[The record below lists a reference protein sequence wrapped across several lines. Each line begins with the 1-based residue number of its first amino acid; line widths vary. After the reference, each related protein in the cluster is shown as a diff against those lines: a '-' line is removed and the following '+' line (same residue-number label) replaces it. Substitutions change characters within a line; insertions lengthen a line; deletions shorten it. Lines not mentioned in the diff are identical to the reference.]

1 MAATH
6 LHISPNPKTPTPS
19 PQNPPPP
26 WFSPDTGIY
35 TSKHPSVHLPVDPHL
50 DAASALF
57 SHIHTIDDPN
67 SAAFVDSLTGF
78 SISYTEL
85 QTMVESIAAAIHRD
99 LGVRQGDVVSLV
111 LPNSLY
117 FPLLF
122 LSLISLGT
130 VVTTMNPSSSLGEI
144 KKQVSECNVALA
156 FTSRESVAKLA
167 SLGVVVIRVPE
178 SYDLDS
184 VRVENPKFY
193 SIIRGGFDFGSV
205 TKPLVKQDDVAA
217 IMYSSGT
224 TGASKGVMLTHRNL
238 IASMELFVRFEA
250 SQYEYPGSSNV
261 YLAAL
266 PLCHIYG
273 LSLFVMGL
281 LSVGSTIVVM
291 RRFDVSDVVDVI
303 ERFKITHFPVVPPM
317 LMALTKKA
325 KGVCGEAFRS
335 LKQVSSGAAP
345 LSRKFI
351 EDFVGTL
358 PHVDLIQGYG
368 MTESTAVGTRGFN
381 TQKLRKYSSVGLL
394 APNMQARVVDWS
406 SGSFLPPGNRGELWI
421 QGPGVMKGYLNNPEA
436 TEMTIVEKS
445 WLRTGDIA
453 YFDEDGYLFIVDRMK
468 EIIKYKGFQIAP
480 ADLEAVLVSHPLII
494 DAAVTAAPNEECG
507 EIPVAFVVRRQETTL
522 SEQDVINYV
531 AAQVAPYRKVRKVV
545 MVSSIPKS
553 PTGKILR
560 KELKRILTNYCE
572 GQRMQKLGD
581 FKLPQF
587 FNYPPYFTLQ
597 PVRDTREKQ
606 IQLWKELI
614 LDFCKS
620 QKVFLIG
627 VEEDFP
633 LFSNSAIDR
642 MFPIPA
648 PFPLEIT

>member
-1 MAATH
+1 MAATD
-6 LHISPNPKTPTPS
+6 LHISHNAKTRTS
-19 PQNPPPP
+19 HQKPPL
-26 WFSPDTGIY
+26 WFSPETGIY
-35 TSKHPSVHLPVDPHL
+35 TSKFPSLHLPVDPNL
-50 DAASALF
+50 DAVSALF
-57 SHIHTIDDPN
+57 SHIHDGDDPA
-67 SAAFVDSLTGF
+67 SAAFVDSSTGF
-78 SISYTEL
+78 SISYTDL
-85 QTMVESIAAAIHRD
+85 QIIVKSMAAGIYHD
-99 LGVRQGDVVSLV
+99 LGVRQGDVVSLM
-111 LPNSLY
+111 LPNSVY
-117 FPLLF
+117 FPLIF
-122 LSLISLGT
+122 LSLISLGAI
-130 VVTTMNPSSSLGEI
+130 VTTMNPSSSLGEI
-144 KKQVSECNVALA
+144 KKQASECNIGLA
-156 FTSRESVAKLA
+156 FTSPENVEKLS
-167 SLGVVVIRVPE
+167 SLGIVVIRVPE
-178 SYDLDS
+178 SYDFDS
-184 VRVENPKFY
+184 IRIENPKFY
-193 SIIRGGFDFGSV
+193 AIIKGDFGLV
-205 TKPLVKQDDVAA
+205 PKPLIKQDDVAA

-224 TGASKGVMLTHRNL
+224 TGVSKGVLLTHRNL
-238 IASMELFVRFEA
+238 IATMELFVRFEA

-281 LSVGSTIVVM
+281 LSLGSTVVVM
-291 RRFDVSDVVDVI
+291 RRFDASDVIKVI

-317 LMALTKKA
+317 LMALTKMA
-325 KGVCGEAFRS
+325 KGVCGQVFKS

-351 EDFVGTL
+351 EDFLETL

-381 TQKLRKYSSVGLL
+381 SEKLRKYSSVGLL
-394 APNMQARVVDWS
+394 APNMQAKVVDWS

-436 TEMTIVEKS
+436 TQMTLVEDS

-453 YFDEDGYLFIVDRMK
+453 YFDEDGYLFIVDRIK

-522 SEQDVINYV
+522 TEEDVISYV

-560 KELKRILTNYCE
+560 RELKRFLTNCVSS
-572 GQRMQKLGD
+572 RL
-581 FKLPQF
+581 
-587 FNYPPYFTLQ
+587 
-597 PVRDTREKQ
+597 
-606 IQLWKELI
+606 
-614 LDFCKS
+614 
-620 QKVFLIG
+620 
-627 VEEDFP
+627 
-633 LFSNSAIDR
+633 
-642 MFPIPA
+642 
-648 PFPLEIT
+648 

>member
-6 LHISPNPKTPTPS
+6 LHISPNPKTPTPT

-26 WFSPDTGIY
+26 WFSPHTGIY
-35 TSKHPSVHLPVDPHL
+35 TSKHPSVHLPIDPNL
-50 DAASALF
+50 DAVSALF
-57 SHIHTIDDPN
+57 SRIHEIDDPAS
-67 SAAFVDSLTGF
+67 SAAFVDSSTGF
-78 SISYTEL
+78 SISYAEL
-85 QTMVESIAAAIHRD
+85 QTLVKSIAAGIHHD
-99 LGVRQGDVVSLV
+99 LGIKQGDVVSLV
-111 LPNSLY
+111 LPNSIY

-122 LSLISLGT
+122 LSLISLGA
-130 VVTTMNPSSSLGEI
+130 VVTTINPSSSFGEI
-144 KKQVSECNVALA
+144 KKQVSECNVSVA
-156 FTSRESVAKLA
+156 FTSTESVEKLS
-167 SLGVVVIRVPE
+167 SLGVTVIRVPE
-178 SYDLDS
+178 SFDLDS

-193 SIIRGGFDFGSV
+193 SIIKGGS
-205 TKPLVKQDDVAA
+205 KSAPRPLVKQDDVAA

-250 SQYEYPGSSNV
+250 SQYEYPGSGNV

-266 PLCHIYG
+266 PFFHIYG

-281 LSVGSTIVVM
+281 LSVGSTVVVM
-291 RRFDVSDVVDVI
+291 RRFDASEVVDVI

-345 LSRKFI
+345 LSGKFI
-351 EDFVGTL
+351 EDFVGAL

-381 TQKLRKYSSVGLL
+381 CKNVRKYTSVGLL

-436 TEMTIVEKS
+436 TEMTIIEKS

-494 DAAVTAAPNEECG
+494 DAAVTAAPSEECG
-507 EIPVAFVVRRQETTL
+507 EIPVAFVVRKQETTL
-522 SEQDVINYV
+522 SEEDVISYV

-560 KELKRILTNYCE
+560 KELKRILANCVSS
-572 GQRMQKLGD
+572 RL
-581 FKLPQF
+581 
-587 FNYPPYFTLQ
+587 
-597 PVRDTREKQ
+597 
-606 IQLWKELI
+606 
-614 LDFCKS
+614 
-620 QKVFLIG
+620 
-627 VEEDFP
+627 
-633 LFSNSAIDR
+633 
-642 MFPIPA
+642 
-648 PFPLEIT
+648 

>member
-1 MAATH
+1 MATTH
-6 LHISPNPKTPTPS
+6 IHITPNPKTQTPH
-19 PQNPPPP
+19 QNPPF
-26 WFSPDTGIY
+26 WFSPKTGIY
-35 TSKHPSVHLPVDPHL
+35 TSKFPSVHLPVDPNL
-50 DAASALF
+50 DAVSALF
-57 SHIHTIDDPN
+57 SHCHHGDV
-67 SAAFVDSLTGF
+67 ALVDSLTGF
-78 SISYTEL
+78 SISHVEL
-85 QTMVESIAAAIHRD
+85 QIMVQSMAAGIYHH

-111 LPNSLY
+111 LPNSVY
-117 FPLLF
+117 FPLIF
-122 LSLISLGT
+122 LSLVSIGAI
-130 VVTTMNPSSSLGEI
+130 VTTMNPSSSLGEI
-144 KKQVSECNVALA
+144 KKQVSECNVGLA
-156 FTSRESVAKLA
+156 FTSTENAEKLT
-167 SLGVVVIRVPE
+167 SLGVMVIRVPE
-178 SYDLDS
+178 SYDFDLI
-184 VRVENPKFY
+184 RIENPEFY
-193 SIIRGGFDFGSV
+193 RIIKGSFGFV
-205 TKPLVKQDDVAA
+205 PKPLIKQDDVAA
-217 IMYSSGT
+217 VMYSSGT
-224 TGASKGVMLTHRNL
+224 TGASKGVLLTHRNL

-266 PLCHIYG
+266 PMCHIYG

-281 LSVGSTIVVM
+281 LSLGSTIVVM
-291 RRFDVSDVVDVI
+291 RRFSVSDVINVI

-325 KGVCGEAFRS
+325 KGVCGEVFKS

-351 EDFVGTL
+351 EDFLGTL

-381 TQKLRKYSSVGLL
+381 SKNLSRHSSVGLL
-394 APNMQARVVDWS
+394 APNMQAKVVDWS

-421 QGPGVMKGYLNNPEA
+421 QGPGVMKGYLNNPKA
-436 TEMTIVEKS
+436 TQMTIVEDS

-453 YFDEDGYLFIVDRMK
+453 YFNEDGYLFIVDRIK

-480 ADLEAVLVSHPLII
+480 ADLEAVLVSHPLIL

-560 KELKRILTNYCE
+560 KELKRILTNTISS
-572 GQRMQKLGD
+572 RL
-581 FKLPQF
+581 
-587 FNYPPYFTLQ
+587 
-597 PVRDTREKQ
+597 
-606 IQLWKELI
+606 
-614 LDFCKS
+614 
-620 QKVFLIG
+620 
-627 VEEDFP
+627 
-633 LFSNSAIDR
+633 
-642 MFPIPA
+642 
-648 PFPLEIT
+648 

>member
-1 MAATH
+1 MVQSMAA
-6 LHISPNPKTPTPS
+6 
-19 PQNPPPP
+19 
-26 WFSPDTGIY
+26 GIY
-35 TSKHPSVHLPVDPHL
+35 HV
-50 DAASALF
+50 
-57 SHIHTIDDPN
+57 
-67 SAAFVDSLTGF
+67 
-78 SISYTEL
+78 
-85 QTMVESIAAAIHRD
+85 

-111 LPNSLY
+111 LPNSVY
-117 FPLLF
+117 FPMIF
-122 LSLISLGT
+122 LSLISLGAI
-130 VVTTMNPSSSLGEI
+130 VTTMNPSSSLGEI
-144 KKQVSECNVALA
+144 KKQVSECSVGLA
-156 FTSRESVAKLA
+156 FTSTENVEKLS
-167 SLGVVVIRVPE
+167 SLGVSVISVPE
-178 SYDLDS
+178 SYDFDS
-184 VRVENPKFY
+184 IRIENPKFY
-193 SIIRGGFDFGSV
+193 SIMKESFGFV
-205 TKPLVKQDDVAA
+205 PKPLIKQDDVAA

-224 TGASKGVMLTHRNL
+224 TGASKGVLLTHRNL

-281 LSVGSTIVVM
+281 LSLGSTIVVM
-291 RRFDVSDVVDVI
+291 KRFDASDVVNVI

-325 KGVCGEAFRS
+325 KGVCGEVFKS

-351 EDFVGTL
+351 EDFLQTL

-381 TQKLRKYSSVGLL
+381 SEKLSRYSSVGLL
-394 APNMQARVVDWS
+394 APNMQAKVVDWS

-421 QGPGVMKGYLNNPEA
+421 QGPGVMKGYLNNPKA
-436 TEMTIVEKS
+436 TQMSIVEDS

-453 YFDEDGYLFIVDRMK
+453 YFDEDGYLFIVDRIK

-522 SEQDVINYV
+522 SEEDVISYV
-531 AAQVAPYRKVRKVV
+531 ASQVAPYRKVRKVV
-545 MVSSIPKS
+545 MVNSIPKS

-560 KELKRILTNYCE
+560 KELKRILTNSVSS
-572 GQRMQKLGD
+572 RL
-581 FKLPQF
+581 
-587 FNYPPYFTLQ
+587 
-597 PVRDTREKQ
+597 
-606 IQLWKELI
+606 
-614 LDFCKS
+614 
-620 QKVFLIG
+620 
-627 VEEDFP
+627 
-633 LFSNSAIDR
+633 
-642 MFPIPA
+642 
-648 PFPLEIT
+648 

>member
-1 MAATH
+1 
-6 LHISPNPKTPTPS
+6 
-19 PQNPPPP
+19 
-26 WFSPDTGIY
+26 
-35 TSKHPSVHLPVDPHL
+35 
-50 DAASALF
+50 
-57 SHIHTIDDPN
+57 
-67 SAAFVDSLTGF
+67 
-78 SISYTEL
+78 
-85 QTMVESIAAAIHRD
+85 
-99 LGVRQGDVVSLV
+99 
-111 LPNSLY
+111 
-117 FPLLF
+117 
-122 LSLISLGT
+122 
-130 VVTTMNPSSSLGEI
+130 MNPSSSLGEI
-144 KKQVSECNVALA
+144 KKQVSECSVALA
-156 FTSRESVAKLA
+156 FTSRESVVKLT

-178 SYDLDS
+178 SFDLDS
-184 VRVENPKFY
+184 VRIENPKFY
-193 SIIRGGFDFGSV
+193 SIIKGGFMSV
-205 TKPLVKQDDVAA
+205 PRPLVKQDDVAA

-250 SQYEYPGSSNV
+250 SQYEYPGSGNV

-281 LSVGSTIVVM
+281 LSVGSTVVVM
-291 RRFDVSDVVDVI
+291 RRFDASDVVDVI

-325 KGVCGEAFRS
+325 KGVSGEAFRS
-335 LKQVSSGAAP
+335 LRQVSSGAAP

-351 EDFVGTL
+351 EDFIGTL

-381 TQKLRKYSSVGLL
+381 TQGHRKYSSVGLL

-436 TEMTIVEKS
+436 TEMTIIEKS

-453 YFDEDGYLFIVDRMK
+453 YFDEDGYLFIVDRIK

-494 DAAVTAAPNEECG
+494 DAAVTAAPSEECG

-522 SEQDVINYV
+522 SEQDVISYV

-560 KELKRILTNYCE
+560 KELQRILTNCVSS
-572 GQRMQKLGD
+572 RL
-581 FKLPQF
+581 
-587 FNYPPYFTLQ
+587 
-597 PVRDTREKQ
+597 
-606 IQLWKELI
+606 
-614 LDFCKS
+614 
-620 QKVFLIG
+620 
-627 VEEDFP
+627 
-633 LFSNSAIDR
+633 
-642 MFPIPA
+642 
-648 PFPLEIT
+648 

>member
-6 LHISPNPKTPTPS
+6 LHIPPNPKTQTS
-19 PQNPPPP
+19 HQNPPF
-26 WFSPDTGIY
+26 WFSPKTGIY
-35 TSKHPSVHLPVDPHL
+35 TSKFPSLHLPVDPNL
-50 DAASALF
+50 DAVSALF
-57 SHIHTIDDPN
+57 SHKHHGD
-67 SAAFVDSLTGF
+67 AALIDSLTGF
-78 SISYTEL
+78 SISHTEL
-85 QTMVESIAAAIHRD
+85 QIMVQSIAAGIYHV

-111 LPNSLY
+111 LPNSVY
-117 FPLLF
+117 FPMIF
-122 LSLISLGT
+122 LSLISLGAI
-130 VVTTMNPSSSLGEI
+130 VTTMNPSSSLGEI
-144 KKQVSECNVALA
+144 KKQVSECSVGLA
-156 FTSRESVAKLA
+156 FTSTENVEKLS
-167 SLGVVVIRVPE
+167 SLGVSVITVPE
-178 SYDLDS
+178 SYDFDS
-184 VRVENPKFY
+184 IRIENPKFY
-193 SIIRGGFDFGSV
+193 AIMKETFGFV
-205 TKPLVKQDDVAA
+205 PPKPLIKQDDVAA

-224 TGASKGVMLTHRNL
+224 TGASKGVLLTHRNL

-281 LSVGSTIVVM
+281 LSLGSTIVVM
-291 RRFDVSDVVDVI
+291 RRFDASDVVNVI

-317 LMALTKKA
+317 LMVLTKKA
-325 KGVCGEAFRS
+325 KGVCGEVFKS

-351 EDFVGTL
+351 EDFLQTL

-381 TQKLRKYSSVGLL
+381 LEKLSRYSSVGLL
-394 APNMQARVVDWS
+394 APNMQAKVVDWS

-421 QGPGVMKGYLNNPEA
+421 QGPGVMKGYLNNPKA
-436 TEMTIVEKS
+436 TQMSIVEDS

-453 YFDEDGYLFIVDRMK
+453 YFDEDGYLFIVDRIK

-522 SEQDVINYV
+522 SEEDVISYV
-531 AAQVAPYRKVRKVV
+531 ASQVAPYRKVRKVV
-545 MVSSIPKS
+545 MVHSIPKS

-560 KELKRILTNYCE
+560 KELKRILTNSVSS
-572 GQRMQKLGD
+572 RL
-581 FKLPQF
+581 
-587 FNYPPYFTLQ
+587 
-597 PVRDTREKQ
+597 
-606 IQLWKELI
+606 
-614 LDFCKS
+614 
-620 QKVFLIG
+620 
-627 VEEDFP
+627 
-633 LFSNSAIDR
+633 
-642 MFPIPA
+642 
-648 PFPLEIT
+648 